1 MNAGHQCFNEATAD
15 STCGPRLGLLKDS
28 EPGAAQPRM
37 TAADA
42 VYMTATVTAV
52 VLLLISV
59 F

>member
-1 MNAGHQCFNEATAD
+1 MNAGHQCFTEATAD
-15 STCGPRLGLLKDS
+15 STGTPESALAKDS
-28 EPGAAQPRM
+28 EPEAAAPRM

-42 VYMTATVTAV
+42 VYMTATLTAG